1 VSGADDAD
9 AAPARC
15 AVERG
20 RNPRRGNNQEQQLR
34 GPRKADQD
42 KTDSDGLARRYV
54 VPKAEF
60 SDPFPE

>member
-1 VSGADDAD
+1 
-9 AAPARC
+9 
-15 AVERG
+15 VERG

-60 SDPFPE
+60 SDPFPD